1 MPRSRR
7 RIIIDTDPGVD
18 DAWAIALALAS
29 PELEVLA
36 LSTVVGNADLETS
49 TRNAHTVLSL
59 LGRSAVPV
67 AVGAEEPLGGLLP
80 ELLANREFVRQIHGP
95 SGLGSFPAAEVT
107 PALDGPHAVTVMA
120 KLLAEADPRSITI
133 VALAPL
139 TNLALLFDQHPE
151 HLDAIECV
159 YMMGGSGNGVGNV
172 TPLAEFNVWA
182 DPEAAHR
189 VLSEPNVEI
198 SMIGLDITLQAAI
211 SPTDLHH
218 LTTPAGHALAHMVRG
233 YGDIRDDGWPLH
245 DLVVTA
251 ALLDHTI
258 VRTQPATIEVDTT
271 TGPRRGHTACTF
283 HPHQSEARPEHH
295 PLRLVAT
302 HLDRDKY
309 RDLVIS
315 RLAAL

>member
-29 PELEVLA
+29 AELEVLA

-49 TRNAHTVLSL
+49 ARNAHTVLSL
-59 LGRSAVPV
+59 LGRPAIPV
-67 AVGAEEPLGGLLP
+67 AVGAQEPLGGLLP

-95 SGLGSFPAAEVT
+95 SGLGNYPAGEFT

-120 KLLAEADPRSITI
+120 ELLAQAEPRSITI

-139 TNLALLFDQHPE
+139 TNLALLFDRHPE
-151 HLDAIECV
+151 HLGAIERV

-182 DPEAAHR
+182 DPEAADR

-211 SPTDLHH
+211 SPTDLEL

-251 ALLDHTI
+251 ALLDNSI
-258 VRTQPATIEVDTT
+258 VQTRPATIEVDTT
-271 TGPRRGHTACTF
+271 TGSRRGHTACTF
-283 HPHQSEARPEHH
+283 YPQHPEARPAHR
-295 PLRLVAT
+295 PLRQVAT
-302 HLDRDKY
+302 DLDRDKFHK
-309 RDLVIS
+309 LVIS